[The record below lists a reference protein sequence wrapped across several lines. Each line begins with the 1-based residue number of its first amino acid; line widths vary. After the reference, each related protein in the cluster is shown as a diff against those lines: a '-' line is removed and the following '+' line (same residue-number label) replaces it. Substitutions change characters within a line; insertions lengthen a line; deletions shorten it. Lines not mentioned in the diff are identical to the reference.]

1 MKVKDK
7 LSAQALRV
15 ILLIILI
22 VLLIG
27 AGIGFYIVQ
36 KQLHSFAQTTNSLNQ
51 QADEGD
57 TTLKQ
62 LQQLQAYLAAHQD
75 DIDLAHNVVGNQQ
88 DYLSDRLDE
97 LRTIANKDNVTID
110 TFSFSSTGSG
120 ATGAATSEP
129 AASGAAA
136 TTTPSASAAAKP
148 GAGAIS
154 GVKME
159 SINITLKGPIPYTSL
174 LNFVNDVESS
184 PSRMQISSLSLSGG
198 SGGVSIGPLTIEVY
212 VR

>member
-1 MKVKDK
+1 MKVKGK

-15 ILLIILI
+15 ILLVVLI
-22 VLLIG
+22 TLLIG
-27 AGIGFYIVQ
+27 SGVGFYVVQ
-36 KQLHSFAQTTNSLNQ
+36 EQLRSFAQTTNSLNQ

-75 DIDLAHNVVGNQQ
+75 DINLAHNVVGNQQ
-88 DYLSDRLDE
+88 NYLSDRLDE

-110 TFSFSSTGSG
+110 TFSFSSTGTG
-120 ATGAATSEP
+120 ATGATTPTAPTT
-129 AASGAAA
+129 GTTA
-136 TTTPSASAAAKP
+136 TTAPSAGTATKP
-148 GAGAIS
+148 GTATIS

-174 LNFVNDVESS
+174 LNFVNDVENS
-184 PSRMQISSLSLSGG
+184 PARMQISSLSLSGG
-198 SGGVSIGPLTIEVY
+198 GSGVSIGPLTIEVY